1 MSNNFTGAL
10 KRFGRVAVGIILAGI
25 PAYFAKDPRYI
36 LLTPV
41 INAVGKW
48 LRAQFGIKNIP
59 F

>member
-1 MSNNFTGAL
+1 MKSFLSAL
-10 KRFGRVAVGIILAGI
+10 KRFGRVALGVVLAGI

-36 LLTPV
+36 LLAPV

-48 LRAQFGIKNIP
+48 LRAQFGLRNIP

>member
-1 MSNNFTGAL
+1 MKNFLSAL
-10 KRFGRVAVGIILAGI
+10 KRFGRVGIGIILAGI

-36 LLTPV
+36 LLAPV

-48 LRAQFGIKNIP
+48 LRSQFGLKNIP

>member
-1 MSNNFTGAL
+1 MDNFLKAL
-10 KRFGRVAVGIILAGI
+10 KRFGRVALGVVLAGI

-36 LLTPV
+36 LLAPI

-48 LRAQFGIKNIP
+48 LRVQFSLRNIP